1 MRFLLIVLVASSL
14 SAQRYDD
21 RVTVNLVEVPV
32 NVTDWKGA
40 PVEGLTKA
48 DFELSVNG
56 APQPIDA
63 FDIIMDSQ
71 EGPRD
76 SAPAQLQRRRLFVLL
91 FDVMNSSPIA
101 IYRAK
106 KAAQQFVDAAP
117 AGDTFAVA
125 VIQRVGIGFVAP
137 FTADRVAVQRAV
149 ATLRP
154 PRSGDSFSIVTLEG
168 ERKAYTPDLVATQ
181 GAPDVVATNAAQA
194 HEAGPYDVP
203 EISEAVFFQLSPGA
217 NAIRDSMAKWE
228 AIEAV
233 GDTRLRDRGIENLAA
248 LAAHLAPISGI
259 KHVVLLREA
268 EPENE
273 EPPSW
278 RLAELHEKYR
288 QSGVVLD
295 AVDIG
300 GLKAPWNW
308 NEIPLDRERLLM
320 DLALGTGGTV
330 APSLASLR
338 KTQRVTYVLAFR
350 PPETSKTTGNK
361 IAVRLRKGGLVT
373 NLRYRSSYS
382 LTGNDKSDNAL
393 FLADV
398 IQNDIPQ
405 GGMTVDLN
413 VEGTTVTARVPG
425 VEVLA
430 NGDDGETT
438 LEVFLYVFDEHGVA
452 VDWTT
457 LRLRIDHEKGREFLS
472 THPYSIRK
480 QFKLQPGHYSA
491 KALLH
496 VAGKDVTGFR
506 RVEFA
511 VPEATAGTH

>member
-1 MRFLLIVLVASSL
+1 MRFVWIAVVASSFL
-14 SAQRYDD
+14 AVSSSAQRYDD

-56 APQPIDA
+56 RPQPIDA
-63 FDIIMDSQ
+63 FDVITDAQ
-71 EGPRD
+71 DTPGA

-125 VIQRVGIGFVAP
+125 VNQRLGIGFVAP

-149 ATLRP
+149 ATLQP

-181 GAPDVVATNAAQA
+181 GAPDVVATNGAEA
-194 HEAGPYDVP
+194 HEVGPYDVP
-203 EISEAVFFQLSPGA
+203 EVSPAVFFQLSPGA
-217 NAIRDSMAKWE
+217 SAIRDSVAKWD

-233 GDTRLRDRGIENLAA
+233 GNARLRDRGIENLAA
-248 LAAHLAPISGI
+248 LAAHLAPIAGI
-259 KHVVLLREA
+259 KHIVLLREA
-268 EPENE
+268 EPDSE

-278 RLAELHEKYR
+278 RLAELHDKYR

-320 DLALGTGGTV
+320 DLALGTGGIV

-350 PPETSKTTGNK
+350 PPESSKTTGNK
-361 IAVRLRKGGLVT
+361 IAVRVRKGLAT
-373 NLRYRSSYS
+373 NVRYRSTYS
-382 LTGNDKSDNAL
+382 LTGTDKSDNAL

-438 LEVFLYVFDEHGVA
+438 LEVFLYVFDQQGVA

-511 VPEATAGTH
+511 VP